1 MSGSCGTSRKTTA
14 GARDS
19 RGYRGTC
26 AANCGDVRAFAI
38 SLVSL
43 IALAACGDNLDPV
56 EPWILDTVE
65 PADGFWIRTPE
76 FPVAS
81 SAEIQ
86 DCYFFKVPDVAN
98 GADLWID
105 HTTLALNP
113 GSHHMNVF
121 RVKTIVNLDPASGL
135 AGRHGQ
141 RARHGDPRRR
151 QPRVLEVGELGRL
164 AARREL
170 AAVGAREAGR
180 STGSCPQGV
189 AARFH
194 PGEMLMLQ
202 IHYVN
207 ATDQVTPWV
216 GRGGINFYRSK
227 DSDTIELGTLFATQQ
242 NIRVCESNPT
252 PHYSGACALPPGT
265 HTVVGAN
272 GHFHSRGTRFQ
283 MWAWDGTSTVKP
295 DDSQRFYDNT
305 NWNEPVMETGMDVAA
320 ARDRRRV
327 VAVRLPVEP
336 ARSRLRC
343 GQRRRQARRERLLL
357 HVRPE
362 GRDQRALQRV
372 RLLLPEGR
380 RRRVVL
386 LRARIVPRR
395 TRRLPGTDA

>member
-1 MSGSCGTSRKTTA
+1 
-14 GARDS
+14 
-19 RGYRGTC
+19 
-26 AANCGDVRAFAI
+26 VRAFAI

-43 IALAACGDNLDPV
+43 IALAACGDNLNPV

-81 SAEIQ
+81 STEIQ

-121 RVKTIVNLDPASGL
+121 RVKSIVNLDPA
-135 AGRHGQ
+135 AGSPVDMGSVHGTVI
-141 RARHGDPRRR
+141 RGADN
-151 QPRVLEVGELGRL
+151 LECWKSANWADWPLVANSQQSALEKQEFDWQL
-164 AARREL
+164 
-170 AAVGAREAGR
+170 
-180 STGSCPQGV
+180 PQGV

-227 DSDTIELGTLFATQQ
+227 DGDQIELGTLFATQQ

-305 NWNEPVMETGMDVAA
+305 NWNEPVMETGMDV
-320 ARDRRRV
+320 
-327 VAVRLPVEP
+327 
-336 ARSRLRC
+336 
-343 GQRRRQARRERLLL
+343 Q
-357 HVRPE
+357 
-362 GRDQRALQRV
+362 
-372 RLLLPEGR
+372 LPETGG
-380 RRRVVL
+380 VWWQCDYQWSPPE
-386 LRARIVPRR
+386 A
-395 TRRLPGTDA
+395 GCDAVNAADKQGANDCCYTFGPKVETSEHCNAFVYYYPKVDGDVSCF